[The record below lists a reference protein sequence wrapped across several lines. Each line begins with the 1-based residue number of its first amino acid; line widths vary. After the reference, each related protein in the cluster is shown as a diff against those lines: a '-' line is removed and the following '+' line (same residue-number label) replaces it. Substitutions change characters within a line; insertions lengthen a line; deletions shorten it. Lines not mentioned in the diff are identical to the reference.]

1 MLKFSTIN
9 TTLQKK
15 YLCLRTFTELVVLSL
30 TKNIPEETIKSG
42 KRTSDIHVS
51 GILYKNTLRKQL
63 EKRETHRRDAEDD
76 DAVMKRY
83 LSLSLSLC
91 VSEG

>member
-76 DAVMKRY
+76 AIMKRY